1 MSTLDPKQLELLR
14 ARSSMHKA
22 WARANEAS
30 AEFYEVD
37 GRPDDAREAKKA
49 AAEEW
54 REAAKLDKEARLLVE
69 RIERIE
75 RAIAEMER
83 IERAGGAA

>member
-69 RIERIE
+69 RIER
-75 RAIAEMER
+75 AIAEMER